1 MPNVTKVRV
10 NGVTR
15 SIDADPDRPLLG
27 VLRDDLDLIG
37 AKFGCGEGQCGA
49 CTVLLAGTPV
59 KSCRL
64 KMSSLADREIT
75 TVEGLAHGD
84 ALHPV
89 QQAFLD
95 RDALQ
100 CGYCTCGMIMCA
112 VALLNEN
119 PHPTRDQVVEE
130 MNGNVCR
137 CGAYG
142 RIVDAVLAAS
152 NSGKKGKA

>member
-119 PHPTRDQVVEE
+119 THPTRDQVVEE